1 MERYRILDH
10 EADTGFEVYGETME
24 ELFRNGVYAL
34 FSLITDIEAV
44 QPLVEKRIKVSGNG
58 ELFIN
63 FLNDTLYLWD
73 TTRFIPN
80 TVSVYIKDQNAEGL
94 FRGEFF
100 NPARHTIRQEVK
112 AVTYHK
118 FRIVEEH
125 GTFKAT
131 VIVDV

>member
-10 EADTGFEVYGETME
+10 EADTGLEIYGETME
-24 ELFRNGVYAL
+24 ELFQNGVYAL
-34 FSLITDIEAV
+34 FSLITDTGAV
-44 QPLVEKRIKVSGNG
+44 QPLVEKRIRVSGNG

-63 FLNDTLYLWD
+63 FLNDILYLWA
-73 TTRFIPN
+73 TTGFIPG
-80 TVSVYIKDQNAEGL
+80 TVSVHIKDQNAEGL

-100 NPARHTIRQEVK
+100 DPARHKIRQEVK

-118 FRIVEEH
+118 FRIEEEQ
-125 GTFKAT
+125 GTLKAT

>member
-1 MERYRILDH
+1 MERYKILDH
-10 EADTGFEVYGETME
+10 EADTGFEVYGGTME

-34 FSLITDIEAV
+34 FSLITETETV
-44 QPLVEKRIKVSGNG
+44 HPLIEKRMKTSGNG

-73 TTRFIPN
+73 TTGFIPG
-80 TVSVYIKDQNAEGL
+80 TVSVRIRDQNAEGL
-94 FRGEFF
+94 FMGEFF
-100 NPARHTIRQEVK
+100 DPARHTLRQEVK

-118 FRIVEEH
+118 FRIVEEK
-125 GTFKAT
+125 GALKAT

>member
-10 EADTGFEVYGETME
+10 EADTGFEVYGGTME

-80 TVSVYIKDQNAEGL
+80 TVSVHIDDQNAEGL

-118 FRIVEEH
+118 FRIIEEK
-125 GTFKAT
+125 GVLKAT

>member
-1 MERYRILDH
+1 MKRYRILDH

-24 ELFRNGVYAL
+24 ELFQNGVYAL

-44 QPLVEKRIKVSGNG
+44 QPLVEKRITVNGNG

-63 FLNDTLYLWD
+63 FLNDSLYMWD
-73 TTRFIPN
+73 TEGFIPK
-80 TVSVYIKDQNAEGL
+80 TLSIHVGQEHAEGVA
-94 FRGEFF
+94 RGEIFD
-100 NPARHTIRQEVK
+100 PAKHVIKQEVK

-118 FRIVEEH
+118 FRIVEEK
-125 GTFKAT
+125 GMFKAT